1 MRWVMAFSLAC
12 TGFAIDWSQWR
23 GPARDGKSTETGLLR
38 KWPEAGPRQGWRAQG
53 LGQGYSSVTISAG
66 KVYTLGQRGD
76 IQYVMAFDEASGKK
90 LWETANGKAYRER
103 RGDGPRS
110 VPTVEGSQLWAF
122 SADGTLAC
130 LNAQTGKK
138 VWGFNVTEKFGASI
152 PHWGYSE
159 SPLLDGER
167 LLLVAGGPGASV
179 VALNKNT
186 GAVVW
191 KSQSEEA
198 AYSSAI
204 LAQVGAVKQVIVF
217 TSSSVLGLRA
227 DNGERLWRYD
237 KVANRTANIA
247 TPIFHNNHVFVSS
260 DYGTGCALLKL
271 APSGGAQEMYFNTD
285 MKNHHATSVLVG
297 DVLYGFSSSILT
309 AMKFQTGEVAWRDR
323 SVGKGSLTFA
333 DGLLFLLSEGG
344 VVGLAEANPAGYK
357 ELSRFSLPDRS
368 ERPTWAHP
376 VVSNGR
382 LYLRDQDALYSYEIQ
397 QK

>member
-1 MRWVMAFSLAC
+1 MRWILVLSLAG
-12 TGFAIDWSQWR
+12 TALAVDWSQWR

-38 KWPEAGPRQGWRAQG
+38 KWPEAGPRQVWRAQG

-66 KVYTLGQRGD
+66 KVYTLGQRDD
-76 IQYVMAFDEASGKK
+76 IQYVMAFDEATGKK
-90 LWETANGKAYRER
+90 LWEVANGKAYRER

-110 VPTVEGSQLWAF
+110 VPTVEGNQLWAF

-130 LNAQTGKK
+130 LNSQTGKK
-138 VWGFNVTEKFGASI
+138 IWSLNVTEKFGASV

-159 SPLLDGER
+159 SPLIDGDR
-167 LLLVAGGPGASV
+167 LILVAGGPGASV

-237 KVANRTANIA
+237 KVANRTANVA

-271 APSGGAQEMYFNTD
+271 TPNGGSQEVYFNTD

-297 DVLYGFSSSILT
+297 DTLFGFSSAILT

-333 DGLLFLLSEGG
+333 DGLLFLVSEGG
-344 VVGLAEANPAGYK
+344 VVGLAEANPTAYK
-357 ELSRFSLPDRS
+357 ELSRFSLPNRS

-382 LYLRDQDALYSYEIQ
+382 LYVRDQDNLYSYEVK

>member
-1 MRWVMAFSLAC
+1 MRWILVLSLA
-12 TGFAIDWSQWR
+12 GSAFAVDWSQWR

-38 KWPEAGPRQGWRAQG
+38 KWPEAGPRQVWRAQG

-66 KVYTLGQRGD
+66 KVYTLGQRDD
-76 IQYVMAFDEASGKK
+76 IQYVMAFEEATGKK
-90 LWETANGKAYRER
+90 LWEVANGKAYRER

-110 VPTVEGSQLWAF
+110 VPTVEGNQLWAF

-130 LNAQTGKK
+130 LNSQTGKK
-138 VWGFNVTEKFGASI
+138 IWSLNVTEKFGASV

-159 SPLLDGER
+159 SPLIDGDR
-167 LLLVAGGPGASV
+167 LILVAGGPGASV

-186 GAVVW
+186 GAVFW

-204 LAQVGAVKQVIVF
+204 LAQMGAVKQVIVF

-227 DNGERLWRYD
+227 DNGERLWGYD
-237 KVANRTANIA
+237 KVANRTANVA

-271 APSGGAQEMYFNTD
+271 TPNGGAQEVYFNTD

-297 DVLYGFSSSILT
+297 DMLYGFSSSILT

-344 VVGLAEANPAGYK
+344 VVGLAEASPTGYK
-357 ELSRFSLPDRS
+357 ELARFTLPNRS

-382 LYLRDQDALYSYEIQ
+382 LYVRDQDNLYSYEVR